1 MPLCQERA
9 CPRRASRIRF
19 RRATALGGALAL
31 VAGLAGCGAREGDP
45 MVPPAPEVAVATVA
59 KGDLPLNLAYTGR
72 AVGSREVEVRALVS
86 GIVLQRRYEEGSA
99 VRRGD
104 VLFLID
110 PDRYRAA
117 VEQARAELGVE
128 RARLAEARRQ
138 RDRIQSLLDRKLVS
152 QSQLDEAVSAFEVA
166 EANTAAAQA
175 RLRTAELD
183 LSYTEVRAPISGLT
197 SREVRSEGSL
207 TLAGDESS
215 LLTRIVQTDPIY
227 VEFSLP
233 EREAAQ
239 VRARL
244 AVGRAPTVRVGLA
257 DGTEHPQPAE
267 LTFIDNA
274 VEAGSGTVRAR
285 AVLPNPERRLV
296 PGQFLRAQ
304 LEGVT
309 VPAAVSVPRRAVMS
323 SAQGSFV
330 WLVGEG
336 DVVELRPVRIDLTVG
351 DAAVIAEGLAG
362 GERVVIEG
370 VLKVQPGVKVTI
382 AAPGAA
388 SGNAGNAPPAS
399 AGADAAPPAAEGGAK
414 P

>member
-1 MPLCQERA
+1 MSESQAVGLEVPGGPPDRPSGGPPCGPGDRPCECNGRFVQYRPVGRTPDFPPCSSNREHRLRD
-9 CPRRASRIRF
+9 RIRDAAEQKSEIPYS
-19 RRATALGGALAL
+19 RRIALAAL
-31 VAGLAGCGAREGDP
+31 VAAGALTGCGAREDGP
-45 MVPPAPEVAVATVA
+45 MAPPPPEVVVATVTN
-59 KGDLPLNLAYTGR
+59 GDLPLELAYTGR

-128 RARLAEARRQ
+128 QARLAEARRQ
-138 RDRIQSLLDRKLVS
+138 RDRLESLLDRKLVS
-152 QSQLDEAVSAFEVA
+152 QRQLDEAVSAFEVA

-183 LSYTEVRAPISGLT
+183 FSYTEVRAPISGLT

-207 TLAGDESS
+207 AIAGDDSS

-244 AVGRAPTVRVGLA
+244 AAGRAPTVRVGLE
-257 DGTEHPQPAE
+257 DGAEHPTAGDTDLHRQRRRGGIGHRAGAGRAAEPGRAGWCPGSSCGRGSRASWSPAR
-267 LTFIDNA
+267 
-274 VEAGSGTVRAR
+274 SPCR
-285 AVLPNPERRLV
+285 AVP
-296 PGQFLRAQ
+296 
-304 LEGVT
+304 
-309 VPAAVSVPRRAVMS
+309 
-323 SAQGSFV
+323 
-330 WLVGEG
+330 
-336 DVVELRPVRIDLTVG
+336 
-351 DAAVIAEGLAG
+351 
-362 GERVVIEG
+362 
-370 VLKVQPGVKVTI
+370 
-382 AAPGAA
+382 
-388 SGNAGNAPPAS
+388 
-399 AGADAAPPAAEGGAK
+399 
-414 P
+414 

>member
-1 MPLCQERA
+1 MK
-9 CPRRASRIRF
+9 PRHPPIPVFVMA
-19 RRATALGGALAL
+19 ALAL
-31 VAGLAGCGAREGDP
+31 AGALTGCGSSDNGP
-45 MVPPAPEVAVATVA
+45 MAPPTPEVAVATA
-59 KGDLPLNLAYTGR
+59 TKGDLPLDLAYTGR

-86 GIVLQRRYEEGSA
+86 GIVLQRRYEEGSE
-99 VRRGD
+99 VRRGE

-117 VEQARAELGVE
+117 AEQARAELGVE

-152 QSQLDEAVSAFEVA
+152 QAQLDEAVSAFEVA
-166 EANTAAAQA
+166 EASTAAAQA

-207 TLAGDESS
+207 ALAGDESS

-227 VEFSLP
+227 IEFSLP

-244 AVGRAPTVRVGLA
+244 GAGRAPTVRVGLA
-257 DGTEHPQPAE
+257 DGTEHPTPAE

-274 VEAGSGTVRAR
+274 VEMGSGTVRAR
-285 AVLPNPERRLV
+285 AVLPNPDRRLV
-296 PGQFLRAQ
+296 PGQFVRAQ
-304 LEGVT
+304 IEGV
-309 VPAAVSVPRRAVMS
+309 VVQGAVAVPRRAVMS
-323 SAQGSFV
+323 SAQGNFV

-336 DVVELRPVRIDLTVG
+336 DVAELRPVRLDIAVG
-351 DAAVIAEGLAG
+351 DLAVIAEGLAG
-362 GERVVIEG
+362 GERVVVEG
-370 VLKVQPGVKVTI
+370 VLKVQPGAKVTI
-382 AAPGAA
+382 AAPATPDA
-388 SGNAGNAPPAS
+388 TPAG
-399 AGADAAPPAAEGGAK
+399 DAAPSAEAGATS
-414 P
+414 

>member
-1 MPLCQERA
+1 MA
-9 CPRRASRIRF
+9 
-19 RRATALGGALAL
+19 
-31 VAGLAGCGAREGDP
+31 
-45 MVPPAPEVAVATVA
+45 PPAPEVAVATVA
-59 KGDLPLNLAYTGR
+59 KGDLPLALAYTGR

-86 GIVLQRRYEEGSA
+86 GIVLQRRYEEGRA

-117 VEQARAELGVE
+117 AELARAELGVE

-138 RDRIQSLLDRKLVS
+138 RDRLQSLLDRKLVS

-207 TLAGDESS
+207 AIAGDDSS

-239 VRARL
+239 VRTRL
-244 AVGRAPTVRVGLA
+244 AAGRAPTVRLGLEA
-257 DGTEHPQPAE
+257 GAEHPVVAT
-267 LTFIDNA
+267 LTFLDNA
-274 VEAGSGTVRAR
+274 VEPGSGTVRAR
-285 AVLPNPERRLV
+285 AVLPNADGRLV

-304 LEGVT
+304 LDGVV
-309 VPAAVSVPRRAVMS
+309 VPGAVAVPRRAVMS
-323 SAQGSFV
+323 SAQGNFV

-336 DVVELRPVRIDLTVG
+336 DVAELRPVRLDIAVG
-351 DAAVIAEGLAG
+351 DLAVIAEGLAG
-362 GERVVIEG
+362 GERVVVEG
-370 VLKVQPGVKVTI
+370 VLKVQPGAQVTI
-382 AAPGAA
+382 AAPATIRA
-388 SGNAGNAPPAS
+388 C
-399 AGADAAPPAAEGGAK
+399 
-414 P
+414 

>member
-1 MPLCQERA
+1 MK
-9 CPRRASRIRF
+9 RRHPPITVSVLAVLA
-19 RRATALGGALAL
+19 AT
-31 VAGLAGCGAREGDP
+31 GLLTGCGARDSSP
-45 MVPPAPEVAVATVA
+45 MAPPSPEVVVANAT
-59 KGDLPLNLAYTGR
+59 KGDLPLDLAYTGR

-110 PDRYRAA
+110 SDRYRAA
-117 VEQARAELGVE
+117 VEQVRAELGVE

-138 RDRIQSLLDRKLVS
+138 RDRLQSLLDRKLVS

-183 LSYTEVRAPISGLT
+183 LSYTEVRASISGLT

-207 TLAGDESS
+207 AIAGDDSS

-244 AVGRAPTVRVGLA
+244 AVGRAPTVRLGLE
-257 DGTEHPQPAE
+257 DGAEHPALAT
-267 LTFIDNA
+267 LTFLDNA
-274 VEAGSGTVRAR
+274 VEPGSGTVRAR
-285 AVLPNPERRLV
+285 AVLPNADGRLV

-304 LEGVT
+304 IEGVV
-309 VPAAVSVPRRAVMS
+309 VPGAVAVPRRAVMS
-323 SAQGSFV
+323 GAQGSFV

-336 DVVELRPVRIDLTVG
+336 DAVELRPVRIDVTVG
-351 DAAVIAEGLAG
+351 ELAVIAEGLAG
-362 GERVVIEG
+362 GERVVTEG
-370 VLKVQPGVKVTI
+370 VLKVQPGAKVTI
-382 AAPGAA
+382 AAPAATPAAPAAGAA
-388 SGNAGNAPPAS
+388 SEAE
-399 AGADAAPPAAEGGAK
+399 AGARP
-414 P
+414 

>member
-1 MPLCQERA
+1 MTSDAMSARSNA
-9 CPRRASRIRF
+9 VV
-19 RRATALGGALAL
+19 ALAAL
-31 VAGLAGCGAREGDP
+31 AAAMLAGCGARDGGP
-45 MVPPAPEVAVATVA
+45 MAPPPPEVAVATVT
-59 KGDLPLNLAYTGR
+59 KGDLPLALAYTGR

-128 RARLAEARRQ
+128 QARLADARRT

-152 QSQLDEAVSAFEVA
+152 QAQLDEAVSAFEVA
-166 EANTAAAQA
+166 EANTAAARA

-207 TLAGDESS
+207 ALAGDDSS
-215 LLTRIVQTDPIY
+215 LLTRIVQTDPVY

-244 AVGRAPTVRVGLA
+244 ATGRAPTVRVGLA

-274 VEAGSGTVRAR
+274 VEAGTGTVRAR
-285 AVLPNPERRLV
+285 AVLPNPDRRLV
-296 PGQFLRAQ
+296 PGQFLRAR

-309 VPAAVSVPRRAVMS
+309 LPAAVTVPRRAVMS

-351 DAAVIAEGLAG
+351 DLAVIAEGLAG
-362 GERVVIEG
+362 GERVVTEG
-370 VLKVQPGVKVTI
+370 VLKVQPGVKVAI
-382 AAPGAA
+382 SAPAAASAAAGAAAP
-388 SGNAGNAPPAS
+388 AG
-399 AGADAAPPAAEGGAK
+399 EGGAR

>member
-1 MPLCQERA
+1 MK
-9 CPRRASRIRF
+9 PRHAPITVIVLAVLA
-19 RRATALGGALAL
+19 ATG
-31 VAGLAGCGAREGDP
+31 VLAGCGARDSSP
-45 MVPPAPEVAVATVA
+45 MAPPPTEVVVATA
-59 KGDLPLNLAYTGR
+59 TKGDLPLDLAYTGR

-117 VEQARAELGVE
+117 VEQVRAELGVE

-138 RDRIQSLLDRKLVS
+138 RDRLQSLLDRKLVS

-183 LSYTEVRAPISGLT
+183 LSYTEVRASISGLT

-207 TLAGDESS
+207 AIAGDDSS

-244 AVGRAPTVRVGLA
+244 AVGRAPTVRLGLE
-257 DGTEHPQPAE
+257 DGAEHPALAT
-267 LTFIDNA
+267 LTFLDNA
-274 VEAGSGTVRAR
+274 VEPGSGTVRAR
-285 AVLPNPERRLV
+285 AVLPNADGRLV

-304 LEGVT
+304 IEGVV
-309 VPAAVSVPRRAVMS
+309 VPGAVAVPRRAVMS
-323 SAQGSFV
+323 GAQGSFV

-336 DVVELRPVRIDLTVG
+336 DAVELRPVRIDVTVG
-351 DAAVIAEGLAG
+351 ELAVIAEGLAG
-362 GERVVIEG
+362 GERVVTEG
-370 VLKVQPGVKVTI
+370 VLKVQPGAKVTI
-382 AAPGAA
+382 AAPAATPAAPAAGAA
-388 SGNAGNAPPAS
+388 SEAE
-399 AGADAAPPAAEGGAK
+399 AGARP
-414 P
+414 

>member
-1 MPLCQERA
+1 MRSRSSQVRLIPLISLA
-9 CPRRASRIRF
+9 
-19 RRATALGGALAL
+19 ALAS
-31 VAGLAGCGAREGDP
+31 VSLAGCGARDGGA
-45 MVPPAPEVAVATVA
+45 MAPPPPEVIVATVA
-59 KGDLPLNLAYTGR
+59 KGDLPLDLAYTGR
-72 AVGSREVEVRALVS
+72 AGGSREVEVRALVS

-117 VEQARAELGVE
+117 VEQARAEFGVE
-128 RARLAEARRQ
+128 RARLADARRT

-152 QSQLDEAVSAFEVA
+152 QAQLDEAVSAFEVA

-207 TLAGDESS
+207 AIAGDDSS

-244 AVGRAPTVRVGLA
+244 ASGRAPTVRVGLA

-285 AVLPNPERRLV
+285 AVLPNPDRRLV
-296 PGQFLRAQ
+296 PGQFLRAR

-309 VPAAVSVPRRAVMS
+309 VPAAVSLPRRAVMS

-351 DAAVIAEGLAG
+351 DLAVIADGLTG
-362 GERVVIEG
+362 GERVVTEG
-370 VLKVQPGVKVTI
+370 VLKVQPGVKVAI
-382 AAPGAA
+382 
-388 SGNAGNAPPAS
+388 
-399 AGADAAPPAAEGGAK
+399 AAPPAAPAVAGAAPPAGEGGAK

>member
-1 MPLCQERA
+1 MISHAIPARSIVFIA
-9 CPRRASRIRF
+9 A
-19 RRATALGGALAL
+19 AALAAGALT
-31 VAGLAGCGAREGDP
+31 GCGAREGGP
-45 MVPPAPEVAVATVA
+45 TAPPPPEVVVATVT
-59 KGDLPLNLAYTGR
+59 KGDLPLELAYTGR

-86 GIVLQRRYEEGSA
+86 GIVLQRRYEEGSV

-138 RDRIQSLLDRKLVS
+138 RDRIQTLLDRKLVS

-207 TLAGDESS
+207 AIAGDESS

-233 EREAAQ
+233 EREAAE

-244 AVGRAPTVRVGLA
+244 AAGRAPTVRLGLA
-257 DGTEHPQPAE
+257 DGTEHPASAQ
-267 LTFIDNA
+267 LTFLDNA
-274 VEAGSGTVRAR
+274 VEPGSGTVRAR
-285 AVLPNPERRLV
+285 AVLPNPDGRLV
-296 PGQFLRAQ
+296 PGQFLRAR
-304 LEGVT
+304 LEGV
-309 VPAAVSVPRRAVMS
+309 VIPGAVSVPRRAVMS
-323 SAQGSFV
+323 GAQGSFV
-330 WLVGEG
+330 WLVGTA
-336 DVVELRPVRIDLTVG
+336 DTVELRPVRIDLTVG
-351 DAAVIAEGLAG
+351 DVAVIAEGLAG
-362 GERVVIEG
+362 GERVVTEG

-382 AAPGAA
+382 AAPAAAAAPSAEGAA
-388 SGNAGNAPPAS
+388 
-399 AGADAAPPAAEGGAK
+399 PAAGGGDQ

>member
-1 MPLCQERA
+1 MKFR
-9 CPRRASRIRF
+9 PRPVPVIAF
-19 RRATALGGALAL
+19 TALA
-31 VAGLAGCGAREGDP
+31 VAGALAGCGARDGSP
-45 MVPPAPEVAVATVA
+45 MAPPPPEVAVATVT
-59 KGDLPLNLAYTGR
+59 KGDLPLELAYTGR

-128 RARLAEARRQ
+128 QARLADARRT

-152 QSQLDEAVSAFEVA
+152 QAQLDEAVSAFEVA

-175 RLRTAELD
+175 RLRTSELD

-197 SREVRSEGSL
+197 SSEVRSEGSL
-207 TLAGDESS
+207 AIAGDDSS

-244 AVGRAPTVRVGLA
+244 ASGRAPTVRVGLA

-285 AVLPNPERRLV
+285 AVLPNPDRRLV
-296 PGQFLRAQ
+296 PGQFLRAR

-309 VPAAVSVPRRAVMS
+309 VPAAVSLPRRAVMS

-351 DAAVIAEGLAG
+351 DLAVIADGLTG
-362 GERVVIEG
+362 GERVVTEG
-370 VLKVQPGVKVTI
+370 VLKVQPGVKVAI
-382 AAPGAA
+382 AAPPG
-388 SGNAGNAPPAS
+388 
-399 AGADAAPPAAEGGAK
+399 EGGAK